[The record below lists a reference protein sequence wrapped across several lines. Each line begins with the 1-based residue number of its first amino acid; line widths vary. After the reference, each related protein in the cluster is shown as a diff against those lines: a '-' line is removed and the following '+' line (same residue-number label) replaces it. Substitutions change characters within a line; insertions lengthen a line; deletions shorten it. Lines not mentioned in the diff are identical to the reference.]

1 MVPVLSALYTPYSQL
16 LVKKS
21 TKNHGSEIQKKNGF
35 LFLAK
40 FPSCSAEELD
50 HAYMQ
55 IPAPTVSTGQS
66 RLLCLV
72 STANRFPKWK
82 QTQIFRFPWEVR
94 WHVSNLNRCLRLVSS
109 GLLSWALGRNWGI
122 WITALPQTR
131 SVLLK
136 WLSHSPPLTALW
148 LTLQSSPQEHQPGSF
163 PVSQTHVT
171 CSRKT
176 GNGLQLLV
184 GI

>member
-1 MVPVLSALYTPYSQL
+1 MGARS
-16 LVKKS
+16 
-21 TKNHGSEIQKKNGF
+21 KKNGF

-55 IPAPTVSTGQS
+55 VPAPTVSTGQS

-72 STANRFPKWK
+72 STANCFPKWK

-122 WITALPQTR
+122 WAFTPGQECAFEVTLPLAPTYCTLANIAEQPSRAPTR
-131 SVLLK
+131 FLPGVTNPRYVL
-136 WLSHSPPLTALW
+136 
-148 LTLQSSPQEHQPGSF
+148 QEN
-163 PVSQTHVT
+163 
-171 CSRKT
+171 R
-176 GNGLQLLV
+176 
-184 GI
+184 